1 MPIYNFL
8 LIIETWI
15 YPKVVFMSGIIMK
28 VIHDGREMDI
38 RALWYQ
44 NESIRFIDQK
54 ILPHRFGY
62 LDALSVEDVAMFIE
76 DMTVRGAPS
85 IGAAGAYGMALAEIT
100 GMNLE
105 HAAQRLKR
113 TRPTAFDLFFA
124 VDRMLAAANEGQDL
138 IDAADNYVDEIA
150 EKCRLIGE
158 QGNAIISDGARI
170 LTHCNAGAL
179 ATIDYGTALAPIR
192 AAHNA
197 GKKIHVFVD
206 ETRPRLQG
214 AALTSWELVQEGIP
228 HDVIPDNAAGHLMQ
242 RGEIDLCIVGADRI
256 SASGDFANKIGTYE
270 KAVCAK
276 ESNIPFYT
284 AAPVSTFDF
293 SLTDGFD
300 IPIEERDQDEV
311 RYVGSELVCPE
322 EASARNPAFD
332 MTPAKFLTGIITEA
346 GIFKPGELDQE
357 KLQ

>member
-1 MPIYNFL
+1 MR
-8 LIIETWI
+8 
-15 YPKVVFMSGIIMK
+15 
-28 VIHDGREMDI
+28 VIHDGQEKDI
-38 RALWYQ
+38 RALWME
-44 NESIRFIDQK
+44 NEKVRFIDQK
-54 ILPHRFGY
+54 ILPHKFEF
-62 LDALSVEDVAMFIE
+62 LDAGSVEEVAVFIE

-85 IGAAGAYGMALAEIT
+85 IGAAGAYGMAMAQIT
-100 GMNLE
+100 GVDLNE
-105 HAAQRLKR
+105 AAVRLKK

-124 VDRMLAAANEGQDL
+124 VDRMLAAASEGQDL
-138 IDAADNYVDEIA
+138 INAAEKYVDEIA

-158 QGNAIISDGARI
+158 HGNAIIPDGARV

-179 ATIDYGTALAPIR
+179 ATIDFGTAIAPIR
-192 AAHNA
+192 AAHCA
-197 GKKIHVFVD
+197 GKKIHVYAD

-256 SASGDFANKIGTYE
+256 AASGDFANKIGTYE

-276 ESNIPFYT
+276 ENGIPFYT

-293 SLTDGFD
+293 SLSDGFD
-300 IPIEERDQDEV
+300 IPIEERSQDEV
-311 RYVGSELVCPE
+311 RYVGSELICPE

-346 GIFKPGELDQE
+346 GIFKPEELDRA

>member
-1 MPIYNFL
+1 MR
-8 LIIETWI
+8 
-15 YPKVVFMSGIIMK
+15 VVHNGK
-28 VIHDGREMDI
+28 EMNI
-38 RALWYQ
+38 RALSYQ
-44 NESIRFIDQK
+44 NECIMFIDQK
-54 ILPHRFGY
+54 VLPHKLEFLY
-62 LDALSVEDVAMFIE
+62 AKTVEDVAVFIE

-100 GMNLE
+100 GVDLNE
-105 HAAQRLKR
+105 AAIRLKK

-124 VDRMLAAANEGQDL
+124 VDRMLEAANDGEDL

-158 QGNAIISDGARI
+158 NGNAIIPDGARI

-192 AAHNA
+192 AAHKA

-214 AALTSWELVQEGIP
+214 AALTSWELMQEGIP
-228 HDVIPDNAAGHLMQ
+228 HDVIPDNAAGHFMQ

-256 SASGDFANKIGTYE
+256 TANGDFANKIGTYE

-276 ESNIPFYT
+276 ENDVPFYT

-293 SLTDGFD
+293 SMTSGLD
-300 IPIEERDQDEV
+300 IPIEERSQDEV
-311 RYVGSELVCPE
+311 RYVGSELICPE
-322 EASARNPAFD
+322 EATARNPAFD

-346 GIFKPGELDQE
+346 GIFKPGELDQA

>member
-1 MPIYNFL
+1 
-8 LIIETWI
+8 
-15 YPKVVFMSGIIMK
+15 MK
-28 VIHDGREMDI
+28 VHYKGKERDL

-44 NESIRFIDQK
+44 NESIRFIDQRV
-54 ILPHRFGY
+54 LPHRFEFR
-62 LDALSVEDVAMFIE
+62 DAETVEDVAIFIE

-85 IGAAGAYGMALAEIT
+85 IGAAGAYGMVLAEIN
-100 GMNLE
+100 GVDLNE
-105 HAAQRLKR
+105 AAARLKK

-124 VDRMLAAANEGQDL
+124 VDRMLAAADAGVDMV
-138 IDAADNYVDEIA
+138 DAADDYVDEIA

-158 QGNAIISDGARI
+158 HGNAIIPDGARI

-192 AAHNA
+192 AAHKA

-228 HDVIPDNAAGHLMQ
+228 HDIIPDNAAGHFMQ

-256 SASGDFANKIGTYE
+256 TASGDFANKIGTYE

-276 ESNIPFYT
+276 ENDVPFYT

-293 SLTDGFD
+293 SLTSGFD
-300 IPIEERDQDEV
+300 IPIEERGQDEV
-311 RYVGSELVCPE
+311 RFVGSELICPK
-322 EASARNPAFD
+322 EATARNPAFD

-346 GIFKPGELDQE
+346 GIFKPGELDQA

>member
-1 MPIYNFL
+1 
-8 LIIETWI
+8 
-15 YPKVVFMSGIIMK
+15 MK
-28 VIHDGREMDI
+28 VMYKDKERNI

-44 NESIRFIDQK
+44 NESIRFIDQRV
-54 ILPHRFGY
+54 LPHRFEFR
-62 LDALSVEDVAMFIE
+62 DAETVEDVAVFIE

-100 GMNLE
+100 GMDLNE
-105 HAAQRLKR
+105 AAIRLKK

-124 VDRMLAAANEGQDL
+124 VDRMLAAANDGEDM
-138 IDAADNYVDEIA
+138 IDAADNYVNEIA

-158 QGNAIISDGARI
+158 HGNAIIPDSARI

-192 AAHNA
+192 AAHKA

-228 HDVIPDNAAGHLMQ
+228 HDIIPDNAAGHLMQ

-256 SASGDFANKIGTYE
+256 TASGDFANKIGTYE

-276 ESNIPFYT
+276 ENNVPFYT

-293 SLTDGFD
+293 SLTSGFD
-300 IPIEERDQDEV
+300 IPIEERSQDEV
-311 RYVGSELVCPE
+311 RYVGSELICPE
-322 EASARNPAFD
+322 EATARNPVFD

-346 GIFKPGELDQE
+346 GIFKPGELDKA

>member
-1 MPIYNFL
+1 MR
-8 LIIETWI
+8 
-15 YPKVVFMSGIIMK
+15 VVYKGK
-28 VIHDGREMDI
+28 ERDL

-44 NESIRFIDQK
+44 NESIRFIDQRV
-54 ILPHRFGY
+54 LPHRFEFR
-62 LDALSVEDVAMFIE
+62 DAETVEDVAVFIE

-85 IGAAGAYGMALAEIT
+85 IGAAGAYGMVLAEIN
-100 GMNLE
+100 GMDLNE
-105 HAAQRLKR
+105 AAERLKR

-124 VDRMLAAANEGQDL
+124 IDRMLAAANDGVDMV
-138 IDAADNYVDEIA
+138 DAADDYVDEIA

-158 QGNAIISDGARI
+158 HGNAIIPDGARI

-192 AAHNA
+192 AAHKA

-228 HDVIPDNAAGHLMQ
+228 HDIIPDNAAGHFMQ

-256 SASGDFANKIGTYE
+256 TASGDFANKIGTYE

-276 ESNIPFYT
+276 ENNVPFYT

-293 SLTDGFD
+293 SLISGFD
-300 IPIEERDQDEV
+300 IPIEERSQDEV
-311 RYVGSELVCPE
+311 RYVGSELICPE
-322 EASARNPAFD
+322 TATARNPSFD

-346 GIFKPGELDQE
+346 GIFKPGELDQA

>member
-1 MPIYNFL
+1 MR
-8 LIIETWI
+8 
-15 YPKVVFMSGIIMK
+15 
-28 VIHDGREMDI
+28 VIHDGQEMDI
-38 RALWYQ
+38 RALWMEGQ
-44 NESIRFIDQK
+44 KVRCIDQK
-54 ILPHRFGY
+54 ILPHQLEFI
-62 LDALSVEDVAMFIE
+62 DASTVEDMAVFIE

-85 IGAAGAYGMALAEIT
+85 IGAAGAYGMAMAQIT
-100 GMNLE
+100 GMDLND
-105 HAAQRLKR
+105 AAIRLKK

-138 IDAADNYVDEIA
+138 INAAEKYADEIV

-158 QGNAIISDGARI
+158 HGNAIIPDGARI

-179 ATIDYGTALAPIR
+179 ATIDFGTALAPIR
-192 AAHNA
+192 AAFNA
-197 GKKIHVFVD
+197 GKKIHVYAD

-228 HDVIPDNAAGHLMQ
+228 HDIIPDNAAGHFMQ
-242 RGEIDLCIVGADRI
+242 RGEVDLCIVGADRI

-276 ESNIPFYT
+276 ENNVLFYT

-293 SLTDGFD
+293 SLTCGFD
-300 IPIEERDQDEV
+300 IPIEERSQDEV
-311 RYVGSELVCPE
+311 RYVGSELICPK

-332 MTPAKFLTGIITEA
+332 MTPAKFLTGIITES
-346 GIFKPGELDQE
+346 GIFKPRELDRT

>member
-1 MPIYNFL
+1 
-8 LIIETWI
+8 
-15 YPKVVFMSGIIMK
+15 
-28 VIHDGREMDI
+28 MDI
-38 RALWYQ
+38 RALWMVD
-44 NESIRFIDQK
+44 NKVRFIDQK
-54 ILPHRFGY
+54 ILPHRFEF
-62 LDALSVEDVAMFIE
+62 LDAVSVEDVALYIE

-85 IGAAGAYGMALAEIT
+85 IGAAGAYGMAMAQLT
-100 GMNLE
+100 GMDLE
-105 HAAQRLKR
+105 HAAERLKR

-124 VDRMLAAANEGQDL
+124 VDRMLEAGKDGHDLVKAAEE
-138 IDAADNYVDEIA
+138 YVTEIA
-150 EKCRLIGE
+150 EKCRMIGE
-158 QGNAIISDGARI
+158 HGNNIIPDGARI

-192 AAHNA
+192 AAHRA
-197 GKKIHVFVD
+197 GKRIHVFAD

-228 HDVIPDNAAGHLMQ
+228 HDIIPDNAAGHLMQ

-256 SASGDFANKIGTYE
+256 TASGDFANKIGTYE

-276 ESNIPFYT
+276 ENGIPFYT

-293 SLTDGFD
+293 SISNGLD

-311 RYVGSELVCPE
+311 RYVGSELICPE

-332 MTPAKFLTGIITEA
+332 MTPARFLEGIITEK
-346 GIFKPGELDQE
+346 GIFRPGELSRE
-357 KLQ
+357 RLQ

>member
-1 MPIYNFL
+1 MRVY
-8 LIIETWI
+8 
-15 YPKVVFMSGIIMK
+15 YKGK
-28 VIHDGREMDI
+28 DRDI

-44 NESIRFIDQK
+44 NESIRFIDQRV
-54 ILPHRFGY
+54 LPHKFEFR
-62 LDALSVEDVAMFIE
+62 DADTVEDVALFIE

-85 IGAAGAYGMALAEIT
+85 IGAAGAYGMVLAEIN
-100 GMNLE
+100 GVDLNE
-105 HAAQRLKR
+105 AATRLKK

-124 VDRMLAAANEGQDL
+124 IDRMLAAANDGEDM
-138 IDAADNYVDEIA
+138 IDAADDYVDEIA

-158 QGNAIISDGARI
+158 HGNAIIPDGARI

-179 ATIDYGTALAPIR
+179 ATIDFGTALAPIR
-192 AAHNA
+192 AAHKA
-197 GKKIHVFVD
+197 GKKIHVYVD

-228 HDVIPDNAAGHLMQ
+228 HDIIPDNAAGHFMQ

-256 SASGDFANKIGTYE
+256 TASGDFANKIGTYE

-276 ESNIPFYT
+276 ENNVPFYT

-293 SLTDGFD
+293 SMTSGLD
-300 IPIEERDQDEV
+300 IPIEERSQDEV
-311 RYVGSELVCPE
+311 RYVGSELICPK
-322 EASARNPAFD
+322 EATARTPSFD

-346 GIFKPGELDQE
+346 GIFKPEELDQA

>member
-1 MPIYNFL
+1 
-8 LIIETWI
+8 
-15 YPKVVFMSGIIMK
+15 MK
-28 VIHDGREMDI
+28 VIHDGQEMDV
-38 RALWYQ
+38 RALWME
-44 NESIRFIDQK
+44 NDKVRFIDQK
-54 ILPHRFGY
+54 ILPHRFEF
-62 LDALSVEDVAMFIE
+62 LDARSVEDVALFIE

-85 IGAAGAYGMALAEIT
+85 IGAAGAYGMAIAQIT
-100 GMNLE
+100 GMDLE
-105 HAAQRLKR
+105 HAAARLKR

-124 VDRMLAAANEGQDL
+124 IDRMLAAALEGKDL
-138 IDAADNYVDEIA
+138 VNTAQEYVDEIA

-158 QGNAIISDGARI
+158 HGNALIPDGARI

-192 AAHNA
+192 AAHRA
-197 GKKIHVFVD
+197 GKKIHVFAD

-256 SASGDFANKIGTYE
+256 AASGDFANKIGTYE

-276 ESNIPFYT
+276 ENSIPFYT

-300 IPIEERDQDEV
+300 IPIEERNQDEV
-311 RYVGSELVCPE
+311 RYVGSELICPE

-346 GIFKPGELDQE
+346 GIFKPGELDQA

>member
-1 MPIYNFL
+1 MDGS
-8 LIIETWI
+8 EH
-15 YPKVVFMSGIIMK
+15 MK
-28 VIHDGREMDI
+28 VIREGKEMNI

-54 ILPHRFGY
+54 VLPHRFEF
-62 LDALSVEDVAMFIE
+62 LDAETVEDVAVFIE

-100 GMNLE
+100 GMDLNK
-105 HAAQRLKR
+105 AAERLKK

-124 VDRMLAAANEGQDL
+124 VDRMLAAADNGEDL
-138 IDAADNYVDEIA
+138 IDAADAYADEIA

-158 QGNAIISDGARI
+158 HGNAIIPDGARI

-192 AAHNA
+192 AAFKA
-197 GKKIHVFVD
+197 GKKIHVYAD
-206 ETRPRLQG
+206 ETRPRMQG

-256 SASGDFANKIGTYE
+256 CANGDFANKIGTYE

-276 ESNIPFYT
+276 ESGIPFYT

-293 SLTDGFD
+293 SLTSGFD
-300 IPIEERDQDEV
+300 IPIEERSQDEV
-311 RYVGSELVCPE
+311 RYVGSELICPK
-322 EASARNPAFD
+322 EATARNPSFD

-346 GIFKPGELDQE
+346 GIFKPGELDRA
-357 KLQ
+357 KLNK